1 MNKQQLTGWQAELRD
16 ALINLKGWYVKEH
29 PPINDHAVQSFF
41 KEIFNLYVKHAPDP
55 QYPQR
60 NFFYVL
66 HNAKAIPEWSMDWYF
81 PGEREGKFT
90 VYKNYCAIRP
100 TDQVIGNELQ
110 YERIGRCPFQL
121 HGDEHNTLLH
131 KLTTPGMSKK
141 YICVVFSIPRSMPYE
156 RAFRN
161 GAIPEGYYERLPFVG
176 TVTLW

>member
-29 PPINDHAVQSFF
+29 PPINEHAVQAFF
-41 KEIFNLYVKHAPDP
+41 KEIFDLYIKHAPEP
-55 QYPQR
+55 QYPQH

-66 HNAKAIPEWSMDWYF
+66 HNKEKLPGWSMDWYF
-81 PGEREGKFT
+81 PKERNGKFT
-90 VYKNYCAIRP
+90 VYKNYCGILP
-100 TDQVIGNELQ
+100 SEQLKNGILQ
-110 YERIGRCPFQL
+110 YERIGKCPFQL
-121 HGDEHNTLLH
+121 QSKEHNTLIN
-131 KLTTPGMSKK
+131 KLTTPGMTDK